1 LGEAQ
6 PGCEANVGTRLVTR
20 TAAAGGRVGVARLEG
35 IISNRAVDMEAL
47 GVGSGEE
54 EDAEH
59 SEEGD
64 EGATAT
70 HIVRY
75 RFAYD

>member
-1 LGEAQ
+1 
-6 PGCEANVGTRLVTR
+6 
-20 TAAAGGRVGVARLEG
+20 
-35 IISNRAVDMEAL
+35 MEAL